1 MNCYPESIKRLIES
15 FKLLSGIGE
24 KTAERL
30 VYNIMNMDLENVE
43 MFSKSLLDVKTK
55 IKKCE
60 VCHNLTEENKCLVCL
75 DDNRLR
81 KICVV
86 ETPKNIMLLEKS
98 GIYNGKYHSL
108 DGLISP
114 IDGIGIDDINIDSL
128 IKRIENENIE
138 ELIFALKPGIEGDTT
153 LMYISRLVSNLGVK
167 TSKLSQ
173 GLPMGADMD
182 YVDNLTLEMAMKDR
196 KIIE

>member
-1 MNCYPESIKRLIES
+1 MNNYPNSIKNLIES

-30 VYNIMNMDLENVE
+30 VYNIMDMDLENVE
-43 MFSKSLLDVKTK
+43 IFSKSLLDVKHK
-55 IKKCE
+55 IVKCE
-60 VCHNLTEENKCLVCL
+60 ICHNLTETNKCSVCL
-75 DDNRLR
+75 DTNRIK
-81 KICVV
+81 KICIV
-86 ETPKNIMLLEKS
+86 ENPKNIMLIEKS

-114 IDGIGIDDINIDSL
+114 IDGINVDDINVESL
-128 IKRIENENIE
+128 INRIEIEGIE

-153 LMYISRLVSNLGVK
+153 LMYISRIVSDLNVRI
-167 TSKLSQ
+167 SKLAQ

-182 YVDNLTLEMAMKDR
+182 YVDSLTLEMAMKDR
-196 KIIE
+196 KIVE